1 MENLILV
8 VLDLKRVYLKGVICM
23 LKSKRIMGRI
33 RQNSIEKA
41 FHDGKEKIMQ
51 SILTDGFKI

>member
-23 LKSKRIMGRI
+23 LKSKSIMGKI
-33 RQNSIEKA
+33 TQDNIEKA